1 MSDAPLFHIDGA
13 TEGTTQWRA
22 ELFQVVNWG
31 GFQGHHAIPLSPTAT
46 LLSGASGSGKSTL
59 MDAYL
64 ALMMP
69 SDTAFNGASN
79 DATTGRAR
87 GADQRNL
94 LSYLLGKTDSRRDPE
109 TGVMLDRVLRGE
121 NSSTWGAISMTF
133 VDDNQR
139 RFTVLRTYFV
149 PRGAAASANV
159 SMKMAV
165 LDSGFDLRELA
176 GIAESRF
183 DRRALRGVVP
193 GIQVC
198 GTYLEF
204 AQKLHTRLGIGA
216 GGDGSKALRLLARI
230 QAGQQVR
237 TVDGLYKSMVLERP
251 ATFEAAD
258 TALAH
263 FADLEKSYEAM
274 VTEDQKSTVLGAV
287 PALMAEHARARAEE
301 ATIDTFGV
309 NQEGATAFNLW
320 RVRTERALLETAT
333 TTNAADRRGARE
345 RIATAREHEDG
356 LASRLAT
363 IQRQQRENGGDVLE
377 DLGQQRTALEHRREQ
392 VALERDAFIER
403 VSVLGAAPESAAEF
417 TAAQDAAD
425 TFLAAYP
432 DREQEH
438 EDRINAR
445 GRDQYPLEADRR
457 ALRDEAVS
465 LSGRTGLV
473 PPHLHQARLALAEA
487 SGLNPADLPFVAELI
502 DLAAG
507 EERWRTAA
515 EVTLGPVSRILV
527 VDEEHLDAFSRSID
541 EVELSTRIVF
551 EGVPAGTFTPAET
564 DPEMISGKLVFQ
576 DSPYA
581 HWVQDRVRA
590 AHTDAL
596 CVESAAELRGSGRR
610 VAPSGQTRDGSRGAH
625 GDNNVRPIIGFSNTA
640 RLTQI
645 EAEVAD
651 LDARL
656 AELVGEIT
664 AERAGLA
671 VLRAHR
677 DAHRLV
683 RDARWSTIDVA
694 AVELA
699 LSELAAERERVLAD
713 SDVLRSLGDEETRLR
728 VERDAAQ
735 RERFL
740 AEDTGSQ
747 LATEHERL
755 VDREDELAE
764 AWERVNTAELAPEH
778 AERLDEELAAVGGGT
793 DLAAFDSGVKR
804 LGDRLRAQSTQAREA
819 ALAAESA
826 LESAFRIYQDRWPDP
841 NLGTTIESAEGYRD
855 ILDTIITTGL
865 HERRQ
870 EWTRRLSEWS
880 GQDLVPL
887 GGAFDGAIEAI
898 EERLDPVNEILSTLP
913 FGAGRDRLKI
923 ALRRLHGEDVTRFR
937 RELRELSAGSTEIL
951 DDAAAQE
958 RFTRLRAFMDLLREN
973 GEGRR
978 DDLLDVRRHVE
989 ITAVRQTVD
998 GVEVSTYSSLGGKS
1012 GGESQELVAFIVGA
1026 ALRFQLG
1033 DESRTRPRF
1042 APVFLDEG
1050 FVKSD
1055 AEFAGRAVAAW
1066 QGLGFQLIVGAP
1078 LDKVT
1083 ALEPYMDRMLSM
1095 TKNNASGLSF
1105 VAEIAGAGSGDE
1117 VDAA

>member
-59 MDAYL
+59 LDAYL

-109 TGVMLDRVLRGE
+109 TGAMLDRVLRGE
-121 NSSTWGAISMTF
+121 SSSTWGAIAMTF
-133 VDDNQR
+133 VDDNAR

-149 PRGAAASANV
+149 PRGASASASV

-165 LDSGFDLRELA
+165 LDSEFDLRTLET
-176 GIAESRF
+176 IAESRF
-183 DRRALRGVVP
+183 DRRALRGVAP

-251 ATFEAAD
+251 TTFEAAD

-274 VTEDQKSTVLGAV
+274 VTEDQKSTVLAQV
-287 PALMAEHARARAEE
+287 PALMRDLSNARIEE

-320 RVRTERALLETAT
+320 RVRTERELLETAT
-333 TTNAADRRGARE
+333 TVNAADRRTARE
-345 RIATAREHEDG
+345 RIATAREFEDG

-363 IQRQQRENGGDVLE
+363 IQRQQRENGGDILE

-392 VALERDAFIER
+392 VALERDAFAGR
-403 VSVLGAAPESAAEF
+403 VSTLGDAPDSAVEF

-425 TFLAAYP
+425 TFLAAYTE
-432 DREQEH
+432 REQEH
-438 EDRINAR
+438 EDRINAL
-445 GRDQYPLEADRR
+445 GRDQYPLESDRR
-457 ALRDEAVS
+457 ALRDEVTS

-487 SGLNPADLPFVAELI
+487 SGLNPEDLPFVAELM
-502 DLAAG
+502 DLASG

-515 EVTLGPVSRILV
+515 EVTLGPISRILV
-527 VDEEHLDAFSRSID
+527 VNEEHLDAFSRSID
-541 EVELSTRIVF
+541 DVELSTRIVF
-551 EGVPAGTFTPAET
+551 EGVAAAPFTELEGN
-564 DPEMISGKLVFQ
+564 PEMISGKLVFQ

-596 CVESAAELRGSGRR
+596 CVESVSELRGSGRR
-610 VAPSGQTRDGSRGAH
+610 VAPSGQTRDGNRGAH
-625 GDNNVRPIIGFSNTA
+625 GDNSVRPIIGFSNTA
-640 RLTQI
+640 RLSQI
-645 EAEVAD
+645 EAEVAV

-656 AELVGEIT
+656 ADLVGEIS
-664 AERAGLA
+664 AERAALT

-677 DAHRLV
+677 DAHRVV

-694 AVELA
+694 AVDTALA
-699 LSELAAERERVLAD
+699 DLAAERERVLAD

-740 AEDTGSQ
+740 AEDAGTK
-747 LATEHERL
+747 LAAEHERL
-755 VDREDELAE
+755 VDREDALAE
-764 AWERVNTAELAPEH
+764 AWERVSSAELAPEH
-778 AERLDEELAAVGGGT
+778 AERLDAELANVGGGT
-793 DLAAFDSGVKR
+793 DLAAFDSGVRR
-804 LGDRLRAQSTQAREA
+804 LGERLRAQSAQAREA
-819 ALAAESA
+819 AATATSA
-826 LESAFRIYQDRWPDP
+826 LETAFRIYQDRWPDP
-841 NLGTTIESAEGYRD
+841 NLGTGVDSAEGYRD

-865 HERRQ
+865 HDRRQ

-898 EERLDPVNEILSTLP
+898 EERLDPVNDILSTLP

-937 RELRELSAGSTEIL
+937 RELRDLSAGSSDPL

-958 RFTRLRAFMDLLREN
+958 RFTRLRAFMDLLRD
-973 GEGRR
+973 GADGQR

-989 ITAVRQTVD
+989 ITAVRQTVE

-1105 VAEIAGAGSGDE
+1105 VAEIASTGGA
-1117 VDAA
+1117 DAA

>member
-133 VDDNQR
+133 VDDNRR

-159 SMKMAV
+159 SMKMAI
-165 LDSGFDLRELA
+165 LDSEFDLRELA
-176 GIAESRF
+176 TIAESRF
-183 DRRALRGVVP
+183 DRRALRGVAP

-287 PALMAEHARARAEE
+287 PALMTEHARARAEE

-309 NQEGATAFNLW
+309 NREGATAFNLW
-320 RVRTERALLETAT
+320 RVRTERELLEAAT
-333 TTNAADRRGARE
+333 TANAADRRGARE

-392 VALERDAFIER
+392 VALERDAFTER
-403 VSVLGAAPESAAEF
+403 VTVLGAVPESAAEF

-425 TFLAAYP
+425 TFLAAYTE
-432 DREQEH
+432 REQEY

-445 GRDQYPLEADRR
+445 GRDQYPLESDRR
-457 ALRDEAVS
+457 ALRDEAIS

-487 SGLNPADLPFVAELI
+487 AGLNPADLPFVAELI
-502 DLAAG
+502 DLASG

-527 VDEEHLDAFSRSID
+527 VDEAHLDAFSRSID

-551 EGVPAGTFTPAET
+551 EGVPAGAFTPAES

-645 EAEVAD
+645 EAEVAE

-656 AELVGEIT
+656 AALVGEIS

-683 RDARWSTIDVA
+683 RDARWSTIDVT
-694 AVELA
+694 AVETA
-699 LSELAAERERVLAD
+699 LTELAAERERVLAD

-740 AEDTGSQ
+740 AEDAGAQ

-778 AERLDEELAAVGGGT
+778 AERLNEELAAVGGGT

-819 ALAAESA
+819 AAAAESA

-937 RELRELSAGSTEIL
+937 RELRELSAGSTEAL

-958 RFTRLRAFMDLLREN
+958 RFGRLRAFMDLLREN

-1105 VAEIAGAGSGDE
+1105 VAEIASTGGKTE
-1117 VDAA
+1117 EDAA